1 MTTTALMPVDPTV
14 SPQQAARVLSIR
26 ADLLPQEI
34 RDSRRSRRV
43 RSLIAFV
50 VLLVVAGLG
59 VWYWQATLDKQTAD
73 QEYEQMFQTLT
84 KTRADQK
91 TSELK
96 TLVEYQDGGKLLN
109 AELAAVLADD
119 LSWTNLFNL
128 IRDEAEDEDVTLI
141 ELTAGLAADS
151 NSSTPTNSSEIGTL
165 TITGVAENKKV
176 VADFVNRLGSLEL
189 VTNPFV
195 TTVSKQD
202 DGSYTFGLTVTITDK
217 ARCGRFTEDCPN
229 GGK

>member
-1 MTTTALMPVDPTV
+1 MTTTALMPVDPSV

-59 VWYWQATLDKQTAD
+59 AWYWQATLDKQAAD
-73 QEYEQMFQTLT
+73 EEYEQMFQTLT

-96 TLVEYQDGGKLLN
+96 TLVEYQEGGKLLN
-109 AELAAVLADD
+109 TELTAILADD
-119 LSWTNLFNL
+119 LSWTNLINL
-128 IRDEAEDEDVTLI
+128 IRDEAEDEDVTLT
-141 ELTAGLAADS
+141 ELSAGLAANG
-151 NSSTPTNSSEIGTL
+151 NSSAPTDSSEIGTL
-165 TITGVAENKKV
+165 TVSGSAENKKI
-176 VADFVNRLGSLEL
+176 VADFVNRLGVLEL

-195 TTVSKQD
+195 TSVSQVD
-202 DGSYTFGLTVTITDK
+202 RTYYTFSITLTITDK
-217 ARCGRFTEDCPN
+217 ARCGRFTEECPS